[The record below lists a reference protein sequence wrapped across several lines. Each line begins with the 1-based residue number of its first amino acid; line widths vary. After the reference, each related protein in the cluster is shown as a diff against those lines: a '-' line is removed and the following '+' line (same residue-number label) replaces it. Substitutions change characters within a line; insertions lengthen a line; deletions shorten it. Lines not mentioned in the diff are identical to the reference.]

1 MENNQILNI
10 LQIVLILMV
19 SILFVLVMVFVIL
32 KLKKDKESNKK
43 AVNIGKAK
51 TNNKLQEKKNVSNTT
66 KTYSKQSIFD
76 FMDFDKIEDNMIIQD
91 NGKKCLMAIE
101 CQGVNFDLMSG
112 MEKVS
117 VESGFLQFLNTLRY
131 PIQIYVQTKTV
142 DLGESINTYRDKITQ
157 IEEQLTNKQMIY
169 NQMLRSDDYTEKE
182 LEEARYEV
190 VKARNLYEYG
200 VDIIRTTE
208 RMSLNKGILSK
219 HYYIILSYYTDEL
232 AGGNFSKD
240 EIQNMVFSELYTRC
254 QSVITSLSVCGINSK
269 VLDSTGL
276 TKLLY
281 VAYNRDDSELYDL
294 DKMLKLGSSEM
305 YSVGEDIL
313 DKKMKALD
321 NKIEEEAIRKANEAL
336 IQVQND
342 SEKERKIKEKERQYD
357 ELVKKMAKIV
367 LDDNV
372 GTIGPKKV
380 KKAKE
385 KIDKEDSKEEG
396 GLSNEGTKKRRKKTV

>member
-10 LQIVLILMV
+10 LQIALILMV
-19 SILFVLVMVFVIL
+19 SILVVLVMVFVVL
-32 KLKKDKESNKK
+32 KLKKDRESNKK
-43 AVNIGKAK
+43 AVNIGKDK
-51 TNNKLQEKKNVSNTT
+51 TNNKLQEKKNSKNIT

-76 FMDFDKIEDNMIIQD
+76 FMDFDKIEDNMVIQD

-101 CQGVNFDLMSG
+101 CQGINFDLMSS
-112 MEKVS
+112 MEKTS
-117 VESGFLQFLNTLRY
+117 VEAGFLQFLNTLRY

-142 DLGESINTYRDKITQ
+142 DLGESINTYRDKITE
-157 IEEQLTNKQMIY
+157 IEQQLASKQMQY

-200 VDIIRTTE
+200 VDVIRTTE

-269 VLDSTGL
+269 VLDSTDL

-294 DKMLKLGSSEM
+294 DKMLKFGSSEM
-305 YSVGEDIL
+305 YSVGEDVL

-372 GTIGPKKV
+372 ATIGPKKV

-385 KIDKEDSKEEG
+385 KIDKENSKEEG

>member
-32 KLKKDKESNKK
+32 KLKKDKESNQK
-43 AVNIGKAK
+43 AVSIDKSKIKSK
-51 TNNKLQEKKNVSNTT
+51 TKDKKDVSNTT

-117 VESGFLQFLNTLRY
+117 VESGFIQFLNTLRY

-142 DLGESINTYRDKITQ
+142 DLGESINTYRDKMTQ
-157 IEEQLTNKQMIY
+157 IEQQLTNKQMIY

-294 DKMLKLGSSEM
+294 DKMLKFGSSEM
-305 YSVGEDIL
+305 YSVGEDVL

-321 NKIEEEAIRKANEAL
+321 NKIEEDAIRKANEAL

-372 GTIGPKKV
+372 STIGPKKV
-380 KKAKE
+380 KKAKD
-385 KIDKEDSKEEG
+385 KIDQEDSKEKG
-396 GLSNEGTKKRRKKTV
+396 GLSNEGTTKRRKKSI